1 MRYSTTAI
9 VLAAM
14 SVGEAVAGPTHVH
27 RHKHEK
33 KAATIEDW
41 TALDWADMGI
51 NWSSAYAEGQASKTS
66 AAAAAST
73 DSGSAAAAIENL
85 AENKI
90 AAYHTTSASVAA
102 STTAA
107 ASSVTSFATS
117 ASSSKST
124 AKASSTSSSSSPL
137 ESLWDDLVGF
147 ANEFTSF
154 GARTSSTGSEVGAT
168 GNIGSPEG
176 SNMMKVSSASGYDF
190 TANFINT
197 SGKSMTVVVWN
208 KAATG
213 TDGKIWPNLGS
224 CLATTN
230 PTLNFALAPGEKQ
243 IVAFDEDSLVGWA
256 EACSETIASG
266 AFATTWGEASFNP
279 GASGYDMSAIV
290 NVGGNDYNMS
300 ISSVEAPQCTSDPT
314 QNYWLTDTQPIGNSD
329 GSCYISQDTA
339 TLTVKMGGKM

>member
-14 SVGEAVAGPTHVH
+14 SIGEAVAGPTHVH

-33 KAATIEDW
+33 KAAVVEDW

-51 NWSSAYAEGQASKTS
+51 NWSSAYEAGKASKT
-66 AAAAAST
+66 ATAAAAST
-73 DSGSAAAAIENL
+73 DSSSTAAADNL
-85 AENKI
+85 AENKV

-102 STTAA
+102 STS
-107 ASSVTSFATS
+107 ASVATS
-117 ASSSKST
+117 ASSSTST
-124 AKASSTSSSSSPL
+124 AKASSTSSASNAV
-137 ESLWDDLVGF
+137 ESLWNDLVGL
-147 ANEFTSF
+147 ANDVTSF
-154 GARTSSTGSEVGAT
+154 GARTASTGSEIGAT
-168 GNIGSPEG
+168 GNVGSPEG

-208 KAATG
+208 KAAYNS
-213 TDGKIWPNLGS
+213 DRKLLANLGS
-224 CLATTN
+224 CNAPTH
-230 PTLNFALAPGEKQ
+230 PTLTFALAPGSEQ
-243 IVAFDEDSLVGWA
+243 VVAFDEDSLVGWA
-256 EACSETIASG
+256 QACSDITPSG

-290 NVGGNDYNMS
+290 NVGGNNYNMS

-329 GSCYISQDTA
+329 GSCYIAQDTA

>member
-14 SVGEAVAGPTHVH
+14 SIGEAVAGPTHVH

-33 KAATIEDW
+33 KAAAVEDW
-41 TALDWADMGI
+41 TALDWVDMGI
-51 NWSSAYAEGQASKTS
+51 NWSSAYAAGQASKT
-66 AAAAAST
+66 AAAAST
-73 DSGSAAAAIENL
+73 STDSSSTAAAVENL
-85 AENKI
+85 AENKV

-102 STTAA
+102 STST
-107 ASSVTSFATS
+107 SVTTS

-124 AKASSTSSSSSPL
+124 TKASSTSSASNAL
-137 ESLWDDLVGF
+137 ESLWDDLVGL
-147 ANEFTSF
+147 ANDVTSF
-154 GARTSSTGSEVGAT
+154 GARTTSTGDEIGAT
-168 GNIGSPEG
+168 GNVGSPEG
-176 SNMMKVSSASGYDF
+176 SNMMKVSSASGYNF

-208 KAATG
+208 KAAYN
-213 TDGKIWPNLGS
+213 TDKTLLANLGS
-224 CLATTN
+224 CLAPTH
-230 PTLNFALAPGEKQ
+230 PTLTFALAAGDEQ
-243 IVAFDEDSLVGWA
+243 VVAFDEDSLVGWA
-256 EACSETIASG
+256 QACSDITPSG

-300 ISSVEAPQCTSDPT
+300 ISSTEAPQCTSDPT
-314 QNYWLTDTQPIGNSD
+314 QNYWLTDTQPIGDSD